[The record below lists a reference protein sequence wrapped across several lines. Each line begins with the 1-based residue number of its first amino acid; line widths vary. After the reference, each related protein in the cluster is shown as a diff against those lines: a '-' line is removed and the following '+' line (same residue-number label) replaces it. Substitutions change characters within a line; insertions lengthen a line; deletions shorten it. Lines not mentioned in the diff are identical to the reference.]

1 MAGIFSQVSGWL
13 GFDEAAD
20 SAPARSTSAGEQ
32 RPVRSVTPIRARR
45 GVAAASEIF
54 TIEPKSYE
62 ESKDIAMHF
71 REGVSVIVNI
81 GQLSESDSRNLLHFM
96 LGLKEGLEGNIK
108 RVTPKVYLLTPNHV
122 EVNDEEES
130 EPEGYADDLLV
141 RPTL

>member
-13 GFDEAAD
+13 GFDEPAE
-20 SAPARSTSAGEQ
+20 SLPARSNSATEQ
-32 RPVRSVTPIRARR
+32 RAVRTVTPIRARR
-45 GVAAASEIF
+45 GAAAASEIF

-62 ESKDIAMHF
+62 ESRDIAMHF

-81 GQLSESDSRNLLHFM
+81 GHLSESDSRNLLHFM

-122 EVNDEEES
+122 AVNDEEE
-130 EPEGYADDLLV
+130 PEREGFGDDLLV
-141 RPTL
+141 RPTI